1 MPSTSFQ
8 STVSVTHI
16 TTATA
21 TLSIDDVN
29 FLLDPTFDKK
39 GDFEQEGGFI
49 LTKTDDPA
57 LGLEDLPVIHAIL
70 LSHEDHIDNL
80 DTSGRTMLNGRHVVT
95 TLDGAKNLAPRPGV
109 RGLAPWE
116 SVTLTLNG
124 KQFKITGTPTQHLP
138 GGECTGFVLESP
150 SFGVNEA
157 DGLPNVVYVSG
168 DTVHIPELAT
178 ELPKKYHIVVALMNL
193 DKAIAPL
200 PTGPIQITMG
210 GVQAAQLTRDIG
222 AEKMVPLHFES
233 WKHFTE
239 SGDDVRAE
247 LAVDPV
253 VKDKVVWVVP
263 GEKTTVV

>member
-1 MPSTSFQ
+1 MPSLSFK
-8 STVSVTHI
+8 SSVSVTHI
-16 TTATA
+16 TTAT
-21 TLSIDDVN
+21 TILSIDDVN
-29 FLLDPTFDKK
+29 FLIDPTFDKK
-39 GDFEQEGGFI
+39 GDFEQQGGFV

-57 LGLEDLPVIHAIL
+57 LGLEGLPVIHAVL

-80 DTSGRTMLNGRHVVT
+80 DTYGRTMLNGRHVFT
-95 TLDGAKNLAPRPGV
+95 TPRTSPH
-109 RGLAPWE
+109 A
-116 SVTLTLNG
+116 
-124 KQFKITGTPTQHLP
+124 QFKITGTPTQHLP

-178 ELPKKYHIVVALMNL
+178 ELPKKYHVVVAFMNL
-193 DKAIAPL
+193 GKAIAPL
-200 PTGPIQITMG
+200 PTGPVQITMG

-247 LAVDPV
+247 LAADAA

>member
-1 MPSTSFQ
+1 MPSLSFK
-8 STVSVTHI
+8 SSVSVTHI
-16 TTATA
+16 TTAT
-21 TLSIDDVN
+21 TILSIDD
-29 FLLDPTFDKK
+29 K
-39 GDFEQEGGFI
+39 GDFEQQGGFV

-57 LGLEDLPVIHAIL
+57 LGLEDLPVIHAARF
-70 LSHEDHIDNL
+70 HH
-80 DTSGRTMLNGRHVVT
+80 
-95 TLDGAKNLAPRPGV
+95 AKNLAPRPGV

-178 ELPKKYHIVVALMNL
+178 ELPKKYHVVVAFMNL
-193 DKAIAPL
+193 GKAIAPL
-200 PTGPIQITMG
+200 PTGPVQITMG

-247 LAVDPV
+247 LAADAA

>member
-1 MPSTSFQ
+1 MPSASFK

-21 TLSIDDVN
+21 ILSIDDVN
-29 FLLDPTFDKK
+29 FLIDPAFDKS
-39 GDFEQEGGFI
+39 GDFDQEGGFV

-57 LGLEDLPVIHAIL
+57 LGLEDLPVIVAIL
-70 LSHEDHIDNL
+70 LSHEDHVDNL
-80 DTSGRTMLNGRHVVT
+80 DASGRTMLNGRHVFT
-95 TLDGAKNLAPRPGV
+95 TLDGAKNLAPRP
-109 RGLAPWE
+109 E
-116 SVTLTLNG
+116 SGPRTSG
-124 KQFKITGTPTQHLP
+124 PDITGTPTQHLP

-168 DTVHIPELAT
+168 DTVHIPQLAN
-178 ELPKKYHIVVALMNL
+178 ELPKRYDVVVALMNL
-193 DKAIAPL
+193 GKAIAPL
-200 PTGPIQITMG
+200 PPGPVQITMG

-233 WKHFTE
+233 WKHFTQ
-239 SGDDVRAE
+239 SGDEVRAE
-247 LAVDPV
+247 LAADAA

-263 GEKTTVV
+263 GVRSVIV